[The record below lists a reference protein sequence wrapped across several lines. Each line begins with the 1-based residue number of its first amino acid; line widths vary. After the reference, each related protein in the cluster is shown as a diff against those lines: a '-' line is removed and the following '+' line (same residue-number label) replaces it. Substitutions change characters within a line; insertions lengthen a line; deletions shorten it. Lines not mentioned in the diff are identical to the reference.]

1 MTGPRMPRRRRL
13 FTAVSS
19 QSGEAI
25 ESVLSRGLN
34 FHVDPDGRGPMSSEY
49 ERIAAIDDPFA
60 LLRAATER
68 LAEAQQEV
76 TDLAR
81 LRRRTVQD
89 LHAQGLSYAQIAA
102 QAGLSRGRIHQIR
115 HTGPA
120 PEGAF
125 FGSGTV
131 TVVTPLRPEPGKDRV
146 AVSLEDVNTGMR
158 LEDLART
165 YDLTVERDHVG
176 VDGAVDLNRSGLV
189 VVCGPRMSEAMRL
202 TYAKDPVFS
211 WEREEGGPWRIRDTR
226 TGTAHYAG
234 SDQEPSHPGDIG
246 YLGRLPRPDGA
257 GSLLAIAG
265 IHPAGSLGVAHW
277 LSTDLATLWGQVGT
291 EDFSVLVRTEYDEC
305 TLEPVKTELATPLY
319 RHDKG

>member
-1 MTGPRMPRRRRL
+1 
-13 FTAVSS
+13 
-19 QSGEAI
+19 
-25 ESVLSRGLN
+25 
-34 FHVDPDGRGPMSSEY
+34 MSSEY
-49 ERIAAIDDPFA
+49 ERIAAIENPFA

-68 LAEAQQEV
+68 LGEAQQEV

-81 LRRRTVQD
+81 LRRRTIQE

-131 TVVTPLRPEPGKDRV
+131 TVITPLRPEPGKPRA
-146 AVSLEDVNTGMR
+146 AVSLDDVNTGKR
-158 LEDLART
+158 LEDLARS
-165 YDLTVERDHVG
+165 YDLTVRDDHVG
-176 VDGAVDLNRSGLV
+176 VDGSVDLNRPGLV
-189 VVCGPRMSEAMRL
+189 VVCGPRMSEAMRD
-202 TYAKDPVFS
+202 TYAQDPVFR
-211 WEREEGGPWRIRDTR
+211 WEREEGRPWCLRDTR
-226 TGTAHYAG
+226 TGEVHFAG
-234 SDQEPSHPGDIG
+234 SDQTPPSPSDLG

-277 LSTDLATLWGQVGT
+277 LTTDIATLWGQVG
-291 EDFSVLVRTEYDEC
+291 DGRFSVLIRTEYDPD
-305 TLEPVKTELATPLY
+305 TNEPVKTEMATPLY
-319 RHDKG
+319 RHDGDTA